1 MCKRNRKDFPTD
13 EGVIIMDFGK
23 ITFSRKYDD
32 GEYITHSV
40 SGESSLPDVVEAF
53 TYFLKGCGYQIPNG
67 EALDFVPEDGY
78 SSEGWDSMET
88 VTDDFDPRGG
98 MGDIGIDSA
107 TPEEWNKAYQNVT
120 MTYNGKPIV
129 TK

>member
-1 MCKRNRKDFPTD
+1 
-13 EGVIIMDFGK
+13 MDFGK
-23 ITFSRKYDD
+23 ITFSRSYED

-88 VTDDFDPRGG
+88 TTEDFDPRQTQMNFGSS
-98 MGDIGIDSA
+98 IDSA
-107 TPEEWNKAYQNVT
+107 TYQDWNNAYRNV
-120 MTYNGKPIV
+120 NV
-129 TK
+129 